1 MGAFNWREDGRERA
15 VGAAPSQAVVSRAR
29 HIAAPPDAVFAV
41 LARPEG
47 LAGVLPRV
55 KKVEVLE
62 QGASQARI
70 VTHMQLTP
78 FNTIRAEG
86 EVRWQGTREI
96 VFRTT
101 QPAGVETRLELRPT
115 ASGTNL
121 YATLAL
127 DLAPMLGPLA
137 AFVPHEQVAKAAGPD
152 LDNTIDAIARAVER
166 GEASA

>member
-1 MGAFNWREDGRERA
+1 MGVFNWRENGLERA
-15 VGAAPSQAVVSRAR
+15 AGAATSQAVVVSRAR
-29 HIAAPPDAVFAV
+29 HIAAPPAAVFAA

-47 LAGVLPRV
+47 LAGILPRV
-55 KKVEVLE
+55 KKIEVLQQSE
-62 QGASQARI
+62 TQARI

-78 FNTIRAEG
+78 FNSIRAEG

-101 QPAGVETRLELRPT
+101 EPAGVETRLELRPT

-137 AFVPHEQVAKAAGPD
+137 AFVPHDQVAKAAEPD

-166 GEASA
+166 A